1 MKTNKIALLHVII
14 ILGIYTTPFWLDW
27 RLIIVYMVL
36 NLLQIK
42 IFGGC
47 VISQYQFKDKH
58 TGFYK
63 HYIDKYFPKNKIT
76 DRELNIVLDYIIP
89 IILVIVGYIIQ
100 N

>member
-1 MKTNKIALLHVII
+1 MKINKIALLHVII

-27 RLIIVYMVL
+27 RLIIVYMIL

-47 VISQYQFKDKH
+47 LISQAQFKDKNE
-58 TGFYK
+58 GFYK
-63 HYIDKYFPKNKIT
+63 HYIDKFFPKNKI
-76 DRELNIVLDYIIP
+76 REKYLNILLDYIIP
-89 IILVIVGYIIQ
+89 IILIVVGYIIQ

>member
-1 MKTNKIALLHVII
+1 MKINKIALLHVII
-14 ILGIYTTPFWLDW
+14 ILAIYTTPFWLDW
-27 RLIIVYMVL
+27 RLIIVYGIL

-47 VISQYQFKDKH
+47 VVSQYQFKDKH

-76 DRELNIVLDYIIP
+76 DKELNIVLDYIIP
-89 IILVIVGYIIQ
+89 VFLVIAGYIIQ
-100 N
+100 K